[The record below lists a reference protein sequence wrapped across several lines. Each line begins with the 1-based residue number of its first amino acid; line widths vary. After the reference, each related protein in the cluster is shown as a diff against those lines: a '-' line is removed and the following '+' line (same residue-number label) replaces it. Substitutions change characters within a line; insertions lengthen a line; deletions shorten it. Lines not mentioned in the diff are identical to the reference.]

1 MQSDCKNL
9 CWMQLCPS
17 RSYAHWRC
25 ASDVISEQKKWPQF
39 YHPFPLSV
47 IQYISIVNLLVVH
60 FHSCKTQCDSM
71 SLVVSGSL
79 LLQTFLQ
86 TTRARRSIPRF
97 FKSHAVLALDRYCH
111 AHVLGRCQ
119 QLHSDHDD
127 YNDRCCRFRI
137 HGRSIFCS
145 CGTLAR
151 SQVQLELSFKHETWN
166 RCQ

>member
-1 MQSDCKNL
+1 MTAFL

-86 TTRARRSIPRF
+86 TTRARRF
-97 FKSHAVLALDRYCH
+97 VD
-111 AHVLGRCQ
+111 
-119 QLHSDHDD
+119 
-127 YNDRCCRFRI
+127 
-137 HGRSIFCS
+137 
-145 CGTLAR
+145 R
-151 SQVQLELSFKHETWN
+151 SQDSSRAMQSLRLIAIAMLMSLVGASNSTMTMTTTITDAAGSGYMAAPSFAAVVPWRGLKFSSNCH
-166 RCQ
+166 

>member
-1 MQSDCKNL
+1 MTAFL

-39 YHPFPLSV
+39 YHQFPLSV

-119 QLHSDHDD
+119 QLHNDHDD
-127 YNDRCCRFRI
+127 YKHRCWCHRCRFRI

-151 SQVQLELSFKHETWN
+151 SQVQL
-166 RCQ
+166 